1 MDDKITGV
9 FKSEGSAILAIKRIK
24 MDGYSIDEIS
34 VIAKQKGKS
43 DKIEDITDKHIE
55 SDNTAG
61 ALGGIGTLLVE
72 FDVFSIPGIGQF
84 LAIGPIAVTLA
95 GIIAGGSVGGVSGA
109 LIDMGFSETDA
120 QKYEN
125 LLNEG
130 NIIAFVNKKYS

>member
-9 FKSEGSAILAIKRIK
+9 FKSEESAILAIKRIK

-61 ALGGIGTLLVE
+61 ALGGIGTSLVE

>member
-9 FKSEGSAILAIKRIK
+9 FKSEESAILAIKRIK